1 MRLQVLPRVRDD
13 PKMGAA
19 GQEDRMSLEGRT
31 AVVTG
36 AGGGIGRAIA
46 VELGRAGASLV
57 LVGRSEETLAETAD
71 AAAGAPSL
79 TVAADI
85 SKSEDVR
92 RFVDAATSTFGTIDV
107 LVNNAGVEGPVAQ
120 FAEYPEDE
128 FDRVIATN
136 LRGTF
141 LAMRHVLPIML
152 AQRSGSIVNL
162 GSVASERG
170 LQGTSGYIASKHG
183 VLGLTRAAASEV
195 ASSGV
200 RVNAICA
207 GMVDTR
213 MLRALCAAYM
223 PDDPEAMLAAVAVAS
238 PTARLASPEEIAT
251 VAHFLASDA
260 ASFVNGAAWEVDG
273 GALNTMGGRWT

>member
-1 MRLQVLPRVRDD
+1 SRPVSTARH
-13 PKMGAA
+13 
-19 GQEDRMSLEGRT
+19 EDRMSLQGRT

-57 LVGRSEETLAETAD
+57 LVGRREETLAQTAE
-71 AAAGAPSL
+71 AAIGAPNL
-79 TVAADI
+79 ILAADI
-85 SKSEDVR
+85 SQSDDVR
-92 RFVDAATSTFGTIDV
+92 RFVGAATSTFGTIDV
-107 LVNNAGVEGPVAQ
+107 LINNAGVEGPVAQ
-120 FAEYPEDE
+120 LAEYPEDE

-213 MLRALCAAYM
+213 MLRAPCQAYM
-223 PDDPEAMLAAVAVAS
+223 
-238 PTARLASPEEIAT
+238 
-251 VAHFLASDA
+251 
-260 ASFVNGAAWEVDG
+260 
-273 GALNTMGGRWT
+273 